1 MELNKITIP
10 KKVMP
15 DKQSN
20 DQLVQ
25 FLEEK
30 LESSEKTQE
39 SSSKQIDQ
47 LKAETTKLKAIIEAS
62 KNKYNKAAFLLAE
75 FLESILE
82 GSPNLLMEQKDIVL
96 DIEKLRTTKLEDA
109 PKEEKA
115 AFILILLK
123 QLQPYISDIN
133 MALETKENVDT
144 MYSFLN
150 KVNVMK
156 DAPTDSPPYT
166 EQRLNQSFLPS
177 LKSPYR
183 KLSKHKNRKEIKFS
197 S

>member
-1 MELNKITIP
+1 MEASKIAIP
-10 KKVMP
+10 KKLIP

-20 DQLVQ
+20 EQFVQ

-30 LESSEKTQE
+30 LESSEKAQE
-39 SSSKQIDQ
+39 NTNKQIE
-47 LKAETTKLKAIIEAS
+47 LHKAEITKLKGIIEAS

-96 DIEKLRTTKLEDA
+96 DIEKLRATKLEDA

-156 DAPTDSPPYT
+156 DAPLDSPPYA

-183 KLSKHKNRKEIKFS
+183 KQSKHKNRKEIKFS

>member
-82 GSPNLLMEQKDIVL
+82 GSPNLLMEQKDISNFHNL
-96 DIEKLRTTKLEDA
+96 
-109 PKEEKA
+109 
-115 AFILILLK
+115 
-123 QLQPYISDIN
+123 Y
-133 MALETKENVDT
+133 
-144 MYSFLN
+144 FLN
-150 KVNVMK
+150 
-156 DAPTDSPPYT
+156 
-166 EQRLNQSFLPS
+166 Q
-177 LKSPYR
+177 
-183 KLSKHKNRKEIKFS
+183 NRWSNRPHF
-197 S
+197 